1 MLIESPRV
9 SNQLQACCL
18 PGREHQDSGHMA
30 CVKLFVG
37 SSSAQWAVQLGVVTI
52 NVWRNDV
59 FVFWYSLNSA
69 RSRGAV
75 IGNWGGACCAGT

>member
-37 SSSAQWAVQLGVVTI
+37 SSSAQWAVQCLSSFGETM
-52 NVWRNDV
+52 
-59 FVFWYSLNSA
+59 SLFSGTA
-69 RSRGAV
+69 STPHVR
-75 IGNWGGACCAGT
+75 AGP